1 MVTSHSLSPY
11 LSLQG
16 PFATFRVRQEHPS
29 CEWTG
34 VKFSSD
40 GKKIL
45 ISTTIGQLKLI
56 DAFQGHEISTLQVSL
71 WDTLVIVDRFLICND
86 HCRIEISLFFFS
98 IGTCE

>member
-1 MVTSHSLSPY
+1 MTFEPLTKLATSDHTLTLSNSFCLSP
-11 LSLQG
+11 SLPQLPLKG
-16 PFATFRVRQEHPS
+16 PFATFRVRQEHPN

-56 DAFQGHEISTLQVSL
+56 DAFQGHEISTLQV
-71 WDTLVIVDRFLICND
+71 DTIRT
-86 HCRIEISLFFFS
+86 S
-98 IGTCE
+98 